1 MDPQLLKSKIEA
13 VKQIP
18 TLPGVLSKMTAMIHD
33 PETSTVELG
42 SVISRDQVLAAK
54 VLKLIN
60 SSFYGFPGRISSVS
74 HALVLLGFN
83 VIKGMVVS
91 ASVFDMMTRAVVGLW
106 EHSLGCATLCG
117 IIARKLDEKE
127 SEEVFVAGLLHDIG
141 RVMIRV
147 SLPDDCD
154 RIQQLAEVQGVP
166 VREAEREIIGVDHAR
181 IAGWVAAKWNLPEAI
196 AEPMVCHHEPPVAKA
211 YARRTAMVHLADV
224 LIQAVGF
231 GSGGNAFVPPL
242 DEGACS
248 LLAADEAFIETVLF
262 ELEENLESLSA
273 FSLEA

>member
-13 VKQIP
+13 VRQIP

-33 PETSTVELG
+33 PHTSTEQLG

-106 EHSLGCATLCG
+106 EHSLGCATLSG
-117 IIARKLDEKE
+117 IIARKLGEKE

-141 RVMIRV
+141 KVMIKV
-147 SLPDDCD
+147 SLPDDHD
-154 RIQQLAEVQGVP
+154 RILQLAEVEGIA
-166 VREAEREIIGVDHAR
+166 VRQAEREIVGVDHAG
-181 IAGWVAAKWNLPEAI
+181 IAEWVAEKWHLPEAI
-196 AEPMVCHHEPPVAKA
+196 AEPMVCHHEPLHAKA
-211 YARRTAMVHLADV
+211 FARRTAMVHLADV

-231 GSGGNAFVPPL
+231 GSGGNASVPPL
-242 DEGACS
+242 DEEACV
-248 LLAADEAFIETVLF
+248 LLGVDEPFMEAVLL
-262 ELEENLESLSA
+262 ELEESLDSLSA
-273 FSLEA
+273 FSLDA

>member
-33 PETSTVELG
+33 PETSTEQLG
-42 SVISRDQVLAAK
+42 GVISRDQVLAAK

-91 ASVFDMMTRAVVGLW
+91 ASVFDMMNRAVVGLW
-106 EHSLGCATLCG
+106 EHSLGCATLSG
-117 IIARKLDEKE
+117 IIARKLGEKE

-141 RVMIRV
+141 KVMIKV
-147 SLPDDCD
+147 SLPDDYD
-154 RIQQLAEVQGVP
+154 RIQRMSAVQEIV
-166 VREAEREIIGVDHAR
+166 VREAEQEIVGVDHAR
-181 IAGWVAAKWNLPEAI
+181 IAQWVAAQWHLPEAI
-196 AEPMVCHHEPPVAKA
+196 AEPMVYHHEPLGAGA

-231 GSGGNAFVPPL
+231 GSGGNVSVPPL
-242 DEGACS
+242 DEDACS
-248 LLAADEAFIETVLF
+248 LLNADEGFMEAVLL
-262 ELEENLESLSA
+262 ELEENLDSLSA